1 MPTPVTGVESLEY
14 APINADG
21 TMPTTGFKK
30 IVDIR
35 DGSLAITVPEVTTND
50 IRVEDKTGIRFV
62 LPGDTD
68 PASIA
73 ASSLDID
80 GEKAADLFGGTWDAA
95 TQTFLYPPQP
105 EIKHYAWRVTSKPYQ
120 GKKFQLFIPVGA
132 VTAGFPDPLT
142 RTDMFAMSFTARST
156 TPDDGN
162 GNPMSPWGFRYINV
176 PPTT

>member
-14 APINADG
+14 APISGDG
-21 TMPTTGFKK
+21 TMPTTGWKK

-35 DGSLAITVPEVTTND
+35 DNSLAITVPEVATND
-50 IRVEDKTGIRFV
+50 IRVEDKSGIRFV

-68 PASIA
+68 PATVA

-80 GEKAADLFGGTWDAA
+80 GEKAADLFGGTWND
-95 TQTFLYPPQP
+95 TDQEFLYPAQP
-105 EIKHYAWRVTSKPYQ
+105 VVQQFAFRVTSKPFE

-142 RTDMFAMSFTARST
+142 RTDMFAMSFTARAT
-156 TPDDGN
+156 TPDDGD
-162 GNPMSPWGFRYINV
+162 GNPMSPWGFRYI
-176 PPTT
+176 PSTPTT